1 MISNYFSNVTKVMK
15 SSLIRELVA
24 TTKNVPGIISFAGGF
39 PSPHTFPKDTLARI
53 YAETVAAEGQDI
65 LQYGASEGDNK
76 LKEQLLKWEGY
87 TGLNQ
92 DHLITTVGATN
103 AIYYMSRALINE
115 GDVIFC
121 EAPTFLGTLVVFDAL
136 KADVQSIPMDHEGI
150 DLNRLADKVK
160 ELRAKGKNLKFIYT
174 IPDFQNPTGITMSL
188 KRRHELLKFCAE
200 QDLLIM
206 EDNPYSRLRF
216 TGEHLPTL
224 FNIAHNELHHPELVT
239 EIISFSKILGPGMR
253 VAYAKGHPELIHK
266 MVSWQQK
273 VTISPDCV
281 TQRVASKFFA
291 EGHMDP
297 HIAQICTYYK
307 PYLDKML
314 SCLSQEMPDYVQ
326 WTKPEG
332 GIFLWVWLPEDQN
345 ADQLFTAAGE
355 HLVTFIPGSKF
366 YPSGQ
371 EKYNCLRLNY
381 TYSSMEQIETGI
393 ARLGKLLKS
402 LSA

>member
-1 MISNYFSNVTKVMK
+1 MISNYFSDTTKVMK

-39 PSPHTFPKDTLARI
+39 PSPATFPKDTLARI
-53 YAETVAAEGQDI
+53 YADIVAAEGKDI
-65 LQYGASEGDNK
+65 LQYGASEGDTK
-76 LKEQLLKWEGY
+76 LKDELLKWEGY
-87 TGLNQ
+87 EGI
-92 DHLITTVGATN
+92 DHDNLITTVGATN
-103 AIYYMSRALINE
+103 AIYYVGRSLINE

-136 KADVQSIPMDHEGI
+136 KADVQSIPMDDEGI
-150 DLNRLADKVK
+150 DLNILAAKVK
-160 ELRAKGKNLKFIYT
+160 ELRAAGRNLKFVYT
-174 IPDFQNPTGITMSL
+174 IPDFQNPAGISMSL
-188 KRRHELLKFCAE
+188 QRRRDLLKFCAE
-200 QDLLIM
+200 HSLLIM

-216 TGEHLPTL
+216 TGDPLPTL
-224 FNIAHNELHHPELVT
+224 YSLAHHELHNPELVT

-253 VAYAKGHPELIHK
+253 VAYAKGHKELIHK

-273 VTISPDCV
+273 VNVSPDCV
-281 TQRVASKFFA
+281 TQRVAAKYFA
-291 EGHMDP
+291 EGHMEP
-297 HIAQICTYYK
+297 HIRQICEFYT
-307 PYLDKML
+307 PYLAKML
-314 SCLSQEMPDYVQ
+314 SCLENEMPDSVT

-345 ADQLFTAAGE
+345 ADELFMAARD

-366 YPSGQ
+366 YPTGQ

-381 TYSSMEQIETGI
+381 TYSNMEQIETGI

-402 LSA
+402 ISS